1 MALHGTDARAGRTYE
16 QRYGIGHAPRVRSG
30 CRLHSPVVSES
41 GGPTSP
47 GPTNSGPTKSGPRDP
62 GWFNDPAGRFEY
74 RYHNGATWTSDVA
87 SNGQRYVD
95 PVAPSGGPPVPSSTP
110 PGHAANGSSNGIAVA
125 ALVCGIVSVVVGWI
139 PVLFAIGAVLA
150 VLAIIFGIV
159 GIGRARTTGRRKGFA
174 ITGLVMGSIGVLAAA
189 GGLVLTIVLFRAIDR
204 YENPPES
211 TASIE
216 SCVVDAGRARAT
228 GELRNDGTRSSRFTV
243 YVEFR
248 GLPSGPTIERV
259 ASVPSVR
266 PGATAPFAVDNR
278 FEADDVECEITA
290 VNGPLPFGLE
300 ID

>member
-1 MALHGTDARAGRTYE
+1 MSSGR
-16 QRYGIGHAPRVRSG
+16 
-30 CRLHSPVVSES
+30 
-41 GGPTSP
+41 
-47 GPTNSGPTKSGPRDP
+47 RDP

-159 GIGRARTTGRRKGFA
+159 GLRRARSSGRRRGLA
-174 ITGLVMGSIGVLAAA
+174 ITGLVTGSIGVPVAVL
-189 GGLVLTIVLFRAIDR
+189 GLVFTIVVFRAIDR
-204 YENPPES
+204 YENPPAS
-211 TASIE
+211 TSSIE
-216 SCVVDAGRARAT
+216 SCVIESGRARAE

-243 YVEFR
+243 SVVFR
-248 GLPSGPTIERV
+248 GVPSGPSRERLV
-259 ASVPSVR
+259 SVR
-266 PGATAPFAVDNR
+266 STPPGETTRFVVDQR
-278 FEADDVECEITA
+278 LEADDVECTITD
-290 VNGPLPFGLE
+290 VNGPLPLGVEF
-300 ID
+300 D

>member
-1 MALHGTDARAGRTYE
+1 
-16 QRYGIGHAPRVRSG
+16 
-30 CRLHSPVVSES
+30 VSES
-41 GGPTSP
+41 GG
-47 GPTNSGPTKSGPRDP
+47 GPTNPGPNNP
-62 GWFNDPAGRFEY
+62 GWYNDPAGRFEY
-74 RYHNGATWTSDVA
+74 RYHNGALWTSDVA
-87 SNGQRYVD
+87 SHGQRYVD
-95 PVAPSGGPPVPSSTP
+95 PMAPGGGPPVPHSQP
-110 PGHAANGSSNGIAVA
+110 PGYAAASESGSSRNGIAVA
-125 ALVCGIVSVVVGWI
+125 AMVCGIVSVALGWI
-139 PVLFAIGAVLA
+139 PVLFVIGAVLA

-174 ITGLVMGSIGVLAAA
+174 ITGLVMGSVGVLAAA
-189 GGLVLTIVLFRAIDR
+189 GGFVLTIVMFRAIDR

-259 ASVPSVR
+259 ATLRSVP
-266 PGATAPFAVDNR
+266 PGGTAQFAVDNR
-278 FEADDVECEITA
+278 FEADAVECEITA